1 MLAIEPLGLDS
12 ADTLAGLVVY
22 FIVNVIINLFL
33 IDKIFKEKKR
43 VRNLERQKMDHG
55 NIVGEFLQD
64 QHNQTQNI
72 NRDLDGRTKLD
83 KAVVYLRSGYLR
95 IEKKALGHTVGSADY
110 WEYIN
115 SRIQQLIKSIVGQ
128 MDQNEVELQELQNK
142 ISMLKQKVGGLPVK
156 NSDPKARHSK
166 NRIISI
172 LDGISSQCMGAK
184 GDRVQMLQQ
193 IQKIEHVVRLFEDPD
208 LRRQYTL
215 QRRQNTY
222 LDNSQKHLNTLKDN
236 YLTNENS
243 IQNFGDSLGSSI
255 DDTAISEELKRFR
268 KENDHLNQYVDQLKG
283 ELRAFQERI
292 GRRESPALFIEKSEG
307 KKVNP
312 SEIYDLSDEIL
323 AANEKEIDR
332 LRGVISNQRR
342 SITEMEESLTKLNNL
357 GSQNS
362 EHRSEIEKLQRCIQE
377 SEICIS
383 MLESELEE
391 LKNDLNVIRSGQDG
405 PGLTSVETHQ
415 LDEEFDTIKMD
426 LERALDMN
434 QRSEALIEFLRAA
447 LNTSS
452 VEDLSFL
459 IYERISSLNCLS
471 SIIVKGPER
480 FIELAQQNSVPT
492 RDKLLINNMQ
502 FNEINPGLNG
512 QISFRFLNIAGV
524 VRPNPGEE
532 IRPDDQSY
540 IIEIIRM
547 SDRVIGYLA
556 ANFKARLSVKN
567 IDNAVNTIKQTS
579 FEMDKML
586 DEYAK
591 KVKKVLNTNFSQI
604 QDISRAKGLGA
615 TLIASFGS
623 IEQEAIRQL
632 EAEHTMR
639 LKLRKQFLALLNQ
652 MEQRG

>member
-1 MLAIEPLGLDS
+1 
-12 ADTLAGLVVY
+12 
-22 FIVNVIINLFL
+22 
-33 IDKIFKEKKR
+33 
-43 VRNLERQKMDHG
+43 
-55 NIVGEFLQD
+55 
-64 QHNQTQNI
+64 
-72 NRDLDGRTKLD
+72 
-83 KAVVYLRSGYLR
+83 RSGYLR

-255 DDTAISEELKRFR
+255 DDIAISEELKRFR

-357 GSQNS
+357 GS
-362 EHRSEIEKLQRCIQE
+362 
-377 SEICIS
+377 
-383 MLESELEE
+383 
-391 LKNDLNVIRSGQDG
+391 
-405 PGLTSVETHQ
+405 
-415 LDEEFDTIKMD
+415 
-426 LERALDMN
+426 
-434 QRSEALIEFLRAA
+434 
-447 LNTSS
+447 
-452 VEDLSFL
+452 
-459 IYERISSLNCLS
+459 
-471 SIIVKGPER
+471 
-480 FIELAQQNSVPT
+480 
-492 RDKLLINNMQ
+492 
-502 FNEINPGLNG
+502 
-512 QISFRFLNIAGV
+512 
-524 VRPNPGEE
+524 
-532 IRPDDQSY
+532 
-540 IIEIIRM
+540 
-547 SDRVIGYLA
+547 
-556 ANFKARLSVKN
+556 
-567 IDNAVNTIKQTS
+567 
-579 FEMDKML
+579 
-586 DEYAK
+586 
-591 KVKKVLNTNFSQI
+591 
-604 QDISRAKGLGA
+604 
-615 TLIASFGS
+615 
-623 IEQEAIRQL
+623 
-632 EAEHTMR
+632 
-639 LKLRKQFLALLNQ
+639 
-652 MEQRG
+652 